1 MTRLERVSFNAKK
14 CFLHAY
20 SLLVNFKRYG
30 SEEPYPFY
38 SYFGIL
44 FLGQIAILRKYFG
57 VDDVRIAEP
66 TSVQKFCTDNRP
78 VAALATM
85 G

>member
-1 MTRLERVSFNAKK
+1 MTRLERVSFNVKK

-38 SYFGIL
+38 IHFGIL
-44 FLGQIAILRKYFG
+44 FFGQMEILRKYLS
-57 VDDVRIAEP
+57 VDDIRIDEP
-66 TSVQKFCTDNRP
+66 TSVQKSVTDNGP
-78 VAALATM
+78 PAALAEM